1 MRKKR
6 GCMCGGVSQVGGRRH
21 HASTGPYTRQ
31 RHFSFGKRV
40 LTSRVSGSPS
50 LWFTIGIPQLLA
62 QTRRGGHIRTAV
74 AAERLVAI
82 FFFRL
87 STLTRSH
94 PNPTSADGS
103 WAVAARQERPHLDPW
118 LPSTLGSWRGQRRRS
133 RACPSSTHLTQQSVF
148 TGRLSHPTCHGL
160 GGATRRRLARSTLS
174 CFVSRILIICFSSMP
189 QSRQHATNGPFPLAT
204 MERMETEP

>member
-6 GCMCGGVSQVGGRRH
+6 GCMCGGVSQVGGWRH
-21 HASTGPYTRQ
+21 HASTGPYTQQ
-31 RHFSFGKRV
+31 RHFSFGKGV

-50 LWFTIGIPQLLA
+50 RWFTIGIPQLLA

-82 FFFRL
+82 FFSVLVPSRDPTP
-87 STLTRSH
+87 TLH
-94 PNPTSADGS
+94 PQTDPGP
-103 WAVAARQERPHLDPW
+103 WPRGRRPLLDPW

-148 TGRLSHPTCHGL
+148 TGRLSHPTCHGRCYTTP
-160 GGATRRRLARSTLS
+160 TRKE
-174 CFVSRILIICFSSMP
+174 
-189 QSRQHATNGPFPLAT
+189 HALVFCLTDSDHLLQ
-204 MERMETEP
+204 